1 MDASATQNRASAKSG
16 QDTGASTD
24 TLTEKGEVV
33 KQKFSFDD
41 EGYLLAVRA
50 GHLDAAQE
58 MVDEAAQKTGYT
70 IRAYHGTAQE
80 FNVFNGGAFFR
91 RLS

>member
-1 MDASATQNRASAKSG
+1 MVYFPAAEIRTAIAQQK
-16 QDTGASTD
+16 TP
-24 TLTEKGEVV
+24 V
-33 KQKFSFDD
+33 KQSFAFDD
-41 EGYLLAVRA
+41 EDYLLAVRA
-50 GHLDAAQE
+50 GDLDAAQE
-58 MVDEAAQKTGYT
+58 MVDEAAQETGYT

>member
-1 MDASATQNRASAKSG
+1 MTYFPAAEIRTAIAQQK
-16 QDTGASTD
+16 TP
-24 TLTEKGEVV
+24 V
-33 KQKFSFDD
+33 KQRFSFDD
-41 EGYLLAVRA
+41 EDYLLAVRA
-50 GHLDAAQE
+50 GDLDAAQE

>member
-1 MDASATQNRASAKSG
+1 MRKYKKVDASATQNRASAKSG

-24 TLTEKGEVV
+24 TIIGKGEVV

-50 GHLDAAQE
+50 GHLDVAQE
-58 MVDEAAQKTGYT
+58 MVDEAATNHIHDEHYYF
-70 IRAYHGTAQE
+70 A
-80 FNVFNGGAFFR
+80 
-91 RLS
+91 LL

>member
-1 MDASATQNRASAKSG
+1 MAYFPAAEIRTAIAQQK
-16 QDTGASTD
+16 TP
-24 TLTEKGEVV
+24 V
-33 KQKFSFDD
+33 KQSIAFDD
-41 EGYLLAVRA
+41 EDYLLAVRV
-50 GHLDAAQE
+50 GDLDAAQE
-58 MVDEAAQKTGYT
+58 MVDKAAQKTGYT